1 MSTTT
6 TTTGLSVFATSA
18 GSLDMYRTNKP
29 SRFSN
34 FLKEPIQLNTN
45 QKYEIA
51 LINYHLPAYEAILH
65 GDDYE
70 DSFIQYNIAQFH
82 YDKTQCRYTPTERT
96 VKRLFRLAPRTN
108 LNGLWAAD
116 DVSGSGAFDFNSPLN
131 NTDLDHTGVPALR
144 ARKEAF
150 INRLASSLVLQKNAK
165 HVVRGGGGDKKLNKE
180 QKLFNVFR
188 KELYDHPARESAT
201 VDEHLT
207 LRMIEEEEDDDD
219 DDDNKVKPSSAYETV
234 VGATPA
240 PVSLP
245 LTESSGGS
253 GGNFGR
259 GGRVDELTADE
270 DEEEE
275 G

>member
-1 MSTTT
+1 M
-6 TTTGLSVFATSA
+6 
-18 GSLDMYRTNKP
+18 
-29 SRFSN
+29 
-34 FLKEPIQLNTN
+34 
-45 QKYEIA
+45 
-51 LINYHLPAYEAILH
+51 
-65 GDDYE
+65 
-70 DSFIQYNIAQFH
+70 
-82 YDKTQCRYTPTERT
+82 
-96 VKRLFRLAPRTN
+96 
-108 LNGLWAAD
+108 
-116 DVSGSGAFDFNSPLN
+116 
-131 NTDLDHTGVPALR
+131 DHTGVPALR

-180 QKLFNVFR
+180 LKLFNVFR

-207 LRMIEEEEDDDD
+207 LRMIEEEEEEDD

-253 GGNFGR
+253 GGVSGG
-259 GGRVDELTADE
+259 GGRVDELAADG
-270 DEEEE
+270 DEEGEEE
-275 G
+275 GAVAVRPPPPGSLEVLRVGADAIRSAALSGTPVGSLARIF